1 MSNMALML
9 ALAVTGTAQAGRD
22 LRSFSDTGVRSANRM
37 ASAWKRGGNIMS
49 DSMRGMA
56 KAAAMVGGF
65 SAIRSIIADVA
76 EFDKGLSELRQTGQ
90 ISARVLA
97 GIRKDILGSAREV
110 LQLPEAQLAAYQQM
124 VAAGLDPSLV
134 QANMKALS
142 IAASGSFSD
151 LNDMA
156 STAIDL
162 IQKMNI
168 RPEGMSQALDSMIM
182 GSRLGK
188 FEMKDMA
195 RYIPKVASDMQRF
208 GIVGQRGVAQMTA
221 MLQVA
226 RMNTALPEEA
236 ATNLQNF
243 FGHIVMYS
251 KDMKKHLGINIL
263 DYFDFKSGKLKAG
276 KEIEDFFQEIIAKSG
291 GSMMKLEA
299 AGIRDIQAKAFIQ
312 AMMQN
317 YREYELIRDKALN
330 DGGGAAKR
338 SFDEVQGDTW
348 AQLKKSEIDRSTALK
363 SEPAAKGAAA
373 ASGALSSVTGW
384 AVNHPVKAALAAV
397 SMVAGGYGLVRMAK
411 GFMAGRGGDVGN
423 AISGALGGGGTPL
436 PVFVTNWPGGGA
448 SRSIPGGGGPFNPTE
463 WGGSARSAGQATT
476 TVARTVASK
485 IMPFIKT
492 VGALAMAAPLE
503 VAASAAGGYAI
514 GSVIEKKFI
523 KGAIGEAL
531 YDLIHGTER
540 KSDLKTEL
548 KNDIRIELNIDGS
561 QRVMSATPG
570 MNNRISVMKRG
581 SFFDAMTTTAG
592 MGY

>member
-22 LRSFSDTGVRSANRM
+22 MRSFSETGIRSANRM

-65 SAIRSIIADVA
+65 SAIKSIVADVA

-142 IAASGSFSD
+142 VAASGSFSD

-156 STAIDL
+156 TTAIDL

-168 RPEGMSQALDSMIM
+168 RPEGMPQALDSMIM

-236 ATNLQNF
+236 ANNLQNF

-317 YREYELIRDKALN
+317 YREYERIRDKALN

-338 SFDEVQGDTW
+338 SFNEVRGDTW
-348 AQLKKSEIDRSTALK
+348 AQLKQAEIDRSTALK

-397 SMVAGGYGLVRMAK
+397 GMTAGGYGLVRMAK
-411 GFMAGRGGDVGN
+411 GFMAGRGGGAVGT
-423 AISGALGGGGTPL
+423 ALGGALGGAGTAL
-436 PVFVTNWPGGGA
+436 PVYVVNKHLSMLPGAGWGF
-448 SRSIPGGGGPFNPTE
+448 P
-463 WGGSARSAGQATT
+463 GGSAGGAGGTAGK
-476 TVARTVASK
+476 VAGK
-485 IMPFIKT
+485 
-492 VGALAMAAPLE
+492 ALPWLKRAGGVL
-503 VAASAAGGYAI
+503 AASAGAEMAAVGGAAVAGYAA
-514 GSVIEKKFI
+514 GSWIEKRFI

-531 YDLIHGTER
+531 YDLLHPSER
-540 KSDLKTEL
+540 KSDL

-561 QRVMSATPG
+561 QRIMTSTPG
-570 MNNRISVMKRG
+570 MNNKINVMKRG
-581 SFFDAMTTTAG
+581 SFFDAMTTTKG